1 MLYSLAQ
8 DQSTRGRTGNET
20 SGGDGEGGG
29 CWTFPAKEDENQE
42 GRSQNCR
49 ALRVR
54 IEHSLRTCLLKRQ
67 CVLNIINILISTTIS
82 LMTRDIIVKFLDNFA
97 KRNVQRVSNL

>member
-29 CWTFPAKEDENQE
+29 CWTFPAKERENQE

-49 ALRVR
+49 ARKS
-54 IEHSLRTCLLKRQ
+54 E
-67 CVLNIINILISTTIS
+67 
-82 LMTRDIIVKFLDNFA
+82 
-97 KRNVQRVSNL
+97 